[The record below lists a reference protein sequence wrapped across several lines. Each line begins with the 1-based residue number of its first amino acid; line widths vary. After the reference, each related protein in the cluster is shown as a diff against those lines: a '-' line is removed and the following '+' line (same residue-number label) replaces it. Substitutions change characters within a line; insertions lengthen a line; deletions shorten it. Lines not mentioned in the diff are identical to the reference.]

1 MSTGVAMTAGGHA
14 AVPKAG
20 FQHTAVLLAITTAIA
35 AVFYFFFIP
44 TAVQMAVSNL
54 FAPEVSEK
62 SGEKFDFV
70 IPGVKAL
77 MTKEASEMA
86 PAERQTKA
94 AAEGL
99 KKMIKAEYVFDF
111 ETGAHR
117 SEERDG
123 YLKEHGTWVLRAT
136 EEGGLGENS
145 IIIEP
150 PIGFTVLSLAFGFT
164 FAIFITFFFPS
175 SIGYMA
181 QKVDREI
188 HHTKTKIRLQSG
200 FPDEIVEL
208 LVMPDRD
215 LDQLEHKDVRAAFK
229 IIWDRTAQESEED
242 ARARGRR
249 LIRFDDVFTPDVAL
263 SEFRREAIF
272 IRINEFF
279 SDFVVKEILDTTA
292 GIEWSRNRAKLFG
305 GLRLYMA
312 HHFTEKYSNNVTGL
326 AYFGA
331 AILIVIIGIRGLKF
345 IPATKPSLILAA
357 ISLEGALL
365 ALLAFGLVYT
375 EGEERMDKLMKKME
389 DASKSQLETMKDVSE
404 DMHSMASA
412 LVGETSE
419 IIKKKVELAI
429 AEALASDDNVKRV
442 VSDKVAEKIIVAM
455 REAFPTPKG

>member
-1 MSTGVAMTAGGHA
+1 
-14 AVPKAG
+14 
-20 FQHTAVLLAITTAIA
+20 
-35 AVFYFFFIP
+35 
-44 TAVQMAVSNL
+44 
-54 FAPEVSEK
+54 
-62 SGEKFDFV
+62 
-70 IPGVKAL
+70 
-77 MTKEASEMA
+77 
-86 PAERQTKA
+86 
-94 AAEGL
+94 
-99 KKMIKAEYVFDF
+99 
-111 ETGAHR
+111 
-117 SEERDG
+117 
-123 YLKEHGTWVLRAT
+123 
-136 EEGGLGENS
+136 
-145 IIIEP
+145 
-150 PIGFTVLSLAFGFT
+150 
-164 FAIFITFFFPS
+164 
-175 SIGYMA
+175 MA
-181 QKVDREI
+181 QKVEREI

-208 LVMPDRD
+208 LVMPDGD
-215 LDQLEHKDVRAAFK
+215 LNQLEHKDVRAAFK
-229 IIWDRTAQESEED
+229 VVWDRTAQESEED
-242 ARARGRR
+242 AKARGRR
-249 LIRFDDVFTPDVAL
+249 LVRFDEIFTPDVAL
-263 SEFRREAIF
+263 SEFRKEALF

-357 ISLEGALL
+357 ISLEGTLL

-455 REAFPTPKG
+455 REAFPSPKHNG